1 MSVINNVLKNLES
14 RESKFT
20 PIEIDTIASSSS
32 APARDLKPLLLI
44 AVLLTALAA
53 VAWYYLQDQ
62 IFQPVSTS
70 VPAEASIA
78 PELPSPVVQ
87 HAVEAEPESATGVV
101 ADTMIG
107 NQIIG
112 LQIRESEQDMSM
124 EFALRDRVVAYLKE
138 RGENSFGY
146 HLRDVESQ
154 IVAPLISDNRWILE
168 LEIVSSATGV
178 DINFLTAADILVE
191 TRQELRDGEPIWSI
205 NLRKSAA
212 PADSDTEAD
221 AGVAVARSEEPAV
234 SLAQPAPAPVE
245 VQSPAV
251 AAQTAVA
258 EASVGPVEID
268 IKSTNPNAASINQLE
283 YAVQLIN
290 SGRTAKAEAL
300 LQGLLGGEQDYT
312 AREHLLALYG
322 RQRQIGRK
330 QRLLRGSM
338 VRYPDAALFKTEYA
352 RSLFQGAGYRAV
364 IEFFAKEAT
373 IDVTQ
378 QALVAASYQR
388 LDEHQDA
395 IKHYQMALAQDAN
408 NARNWIGL
416 AISQENTAALEEAL
430 NSYRRA
436 ARLGGLN
443 SRLRAFVASR
453 SSALEQVLN

>member
-20 PIEIDTIASSSS
+20 PIEINSIASSP

-62 IFQPVSTS
+62 LFQPAPTS
-70 VPAEASIA
+70 VPALASIA
-78 PELPSPVVQ
+78 SELSSPVVQ
-87 HAVEAEPESATGVV
+87 AAVEAEPESADGVV
-101 ADTMIG
+101 TDEMIG

-154 IVAPLISDNRWILE
+154 IVAPSISDNRWIQE

-191 TRQELRDGEPIWSI
+191 TRQDLRDGEPIWSI
-205 NLRKSAA
+205 NLRKSAT
-212 PADSDTEAD
+212 PAGSDTEAD
-221 AGVAVARSEEPAV
+221 AAVAVARSEEPAV
-234 SLAQPAPAPVE
+234 SVAQPAPAPVE
-245 VQSPAV
+245 VQSPSG

-258 EASVGPVEID
+258 EAPAGPVEID
-268 IKSTNPNAASINQLE
+268 IKSTNPNSASINQLE

-300 LQGLLGGEQDYT
+300 LQGLLGGVQDYT

-322 RQRQIGRK
+322 RQRQSGRK

-352 RSLFQGAGYRAV
+352 RSLFQSAAYRAV
-364 IEFFAKEAT
+364 IEFFANET
-373 IDVTQ
+373 NIDVTQ

-395 IKHYQMALAQDAN
+395 IKHYQMALAQDTN

-443 SRLRAFVASR
+443 GRLRAFVASR

>member
-20 PIEIDTIASSSS
+20 PIEIDSIAPSP

-53 VAWYYLQDQ
+53 VAWYYLQDRL
-62 IFQPVSTS
+62 FQPAPAS
-70 VPAEASIA
+70 VAAASVA
-78 PELPSPVVQ
+78 PEVPSPVL
-87 HAVEAEPESATGVV
+87 ADTVESESGSAAGVV
-101 ADTMIG
+101 TDVMIG

-112 LQIRESEQDMSM
+112 LQIRESELDMSM

-154 IVAPLISDNRWILE
+154 IVAPSISDNPWIQE
-168 LEIVSSATGV
+168 LEIVSSQTGV

-205 NLRKSAA
+205 NLRKSAT
-212 PADSDTEAD
+212 PADAETGPDT
-221 AGVAVARSEEPAV
+221 GVAVARSKEPAA
-234 SLAQPAPAPVE
+234 SASQPAPAAVG
-245 VQSPAV
+245 VQSSAV

-258 EASVGPVEID
+258 EAPTAPVEID
-268 IKSTNPNAASINQLE
+268 IKSTNPNNASINQLE

-300 LQGLLGGEQDYT
+300 LQGLLGGAQDYT

-322 RQRQIGRK
+322 RQQQPGRN
-330 QRLLRGSM
+330 QRLLRASM
-338 VRYPDAALFKTEYA
+338 TRYPDAALFKTEYA
-352 RSLFQGAGYRAV
+352 RSLFHSAAYRAV
-364 IEFFAKEAT
+364 IEFFAKQAS

-395 IKHYQMALAQDAN
+395 IKYYQMALAQDAN

-443 SRLRAFVASR
+443 GRLRAFVASR
-453 SSALEQVLN
+453 SSTLEQVLN

>member
-14 RESKFT
+14 RESNFT
-20 PIEIDTIASSSS
+20 PIEIDSIASSP

-53 VAWYYLQDQ
+53 AAWYYLQDRL
-62 IFQPVSTS
+62 FQPASTS
-70 VPAEASIA
+70 LPVVVSLA
-78 PELPSPVVQ
+78 PEVPSPAMQ
-87 HAVEAEPESATGVV
+87 DAVEPESESAAVV
-101 ADTMIG
+101 ADEMTG

-154 IVAPLISDNRWILE
+154 IVAPLISDNRWLQE
-168 LEIVSSATGV
+168 LEIVASQTGV

-191 TRQELRDGEPIWSI
+191 TRQDLRDGEPIWSI

-212 PADSDTEAD
+212 LTESEPEPESE
-221 AGVAVARSEEPAV
+221 AGAAVTRGDEPAV
-234 SLAQPAPAPVE
+234 SVSQPAPATAE
-245 VQSPAV
+245 VQHP
-251 AAQTAVA
+251 A
-258 EASVGPVEID
+258 EAAAAPVEID
-268 IKSTNPNAASINQLE
+268 IKSTNPNTASINQLE

-300 LQGLLGGEQDYT
+300 LQGLLGGAQDYT

-338 VRYPDAALFKTEYA
+338 AQYPDAALFKTEYA
-352 RSLFQGAGYRAV
+352 RSLFHSAAYRAV

-395 IKHYQMALAQDAN
+395 IKYYRMALAQDAN

-416 AISQENTAALEEAL
+416 AISQENTTALEEAL

-443 SRLRAFVASR
+443 GRLQAFVASR
-453 SSALEQVLN
+453 SSTLEQVLN